1 MLVKKKKSPLFIISL
16 LILLCIASGI
26 FYISMKVF
34 APVTIAASEISAE
47 AAESCKA
54 KITKMLIDETLAFNF
69 KKTKDISFT
78 WMEINSWIHQKL
90 ENDRVFM
97 VHVQL
102 DKDRTIFSGLLNP
115 FISNASSGTEENFI
129 SKQLRNAKIAFRIIT
144 KPAVRSN
151 QIVFEPE
158 QIFFGRL
165 QIPPQFMPE
174 ILNDLDI
181 NPFEKQIRTI
191 KEVHIIDGSL
201 VVTVYAD

>member
-1 MLVKKKKSPLFIISL
+1 MIAKKKKSPLLIISL
-16 LILLCIASGI
+16 LILLCIVSGI

-34 APVTIAASEISAE
+34 APVKITVAEMSPE

-69 KKTKDISFT
+69 KKTNDIPFT
-78 WMEINSWIHQKL
+78 EMEINSWIHQKL
-90 ENDRVFM
+90 ENDRVFI

-102 DKDRTIFSGLLNP
+102 DKDRTIFSGLFNP
-115 FISNASSGTEENFI
+115 FISKASRGVKENFI
-129 SKQLRNAKIAFRIIT
+129 SKPLRNAKIAFRIVT
-144 KPAVRSN
+144 KPSVLSN

-158 QIFFGRL
+158 EIFFGRL